1 MVRPSSPVGRAPAPG
16 SRYDTQ
22 TVEIK
27 ILDGADSIGGT
38 KVLLDAGRSRLLL
51 DFGINYKRFGLY
63 FEEYLKPRSSQGLAD
78 LWRLGLIPPCPDL
91 YRPDLYP
98 EEFAPQ
104 GEDLAVELVLLSH
117 PHMDHCGLL
126 GVVRPEIPA
135 CASPAGWAVL
145 KAIQDA
151 GKAEFYAETTYVV
164 PRVRQNRR
172 ALAAASASPVQGREI
187 RFIGGEGTPA
197 LRKFLSS
204 PANPTGRGLAPGE
217 IRAFEG
223 RVGGYEVQAFPVDH
237 SVLGSLAYA
246 VETDEGW
253 VVYTGD
259 LRLHGRE
266 GELTRRFVAA
276 ARALRP
282 AVLLIEGT
290 RAGRAAGENTTEEQV
305 QARAHDIVARSG
317 GRLVLADFSARQVER
332 LQGFLDIAAA
342 TGRRLAVLA
351 KDLYLLEALARCGG
365 VEGVANSPQLVV
377 YDDVVVRP
385 DVWNRDLRERHR
397 ARLVGPDEVRA
408 APGAFILAFSFW
420 DVKNLLDIRP
430 EGGVYIYSS
439 SEAHG
444 EEQASD
450 MHRLWNWLQLFAI
463 EVHGFA
469 VDGQGELSFG
479 GGLHASGHAS
489 GDELLW
495 MAREIGPRVLIP
507 LHTERPALF
516 ADRLRGEP
524 IEVRIPI

>member
-1 MVRPSSPVGRAPAPG
+1 MEV
-16 SRYDTQ
+16 
-22 TVEIK
+22 K

-38 KVLLDAGRSRLLL
+38 KVLLEAGRSRLLL

-78 LWRLGLIPPCPDL
+78 LWQLGLIPPCPDL
-91 YRPDLYP
+91 YRPDLCP

-126 GVVRPEIPA
+126 GVVRLEIPVA
-135 CASPAGWAVL
+135 ASPEGWAVL

-151 GKAEFYAETTYVV
+151 GKAEFYAETAYVV

-172 ALAAASASPVQGREI
+172 VLAAAEARASPARGREI

-197 LRKFLSS
+197 LREFLSA
-204 PANPTGRGLAPGE
+204 PPNPSGRGLEPGG

-223 RVGGYEVQAFPVDH
+223 RVGGHEVRAFPVDH
-237 SVLGSLAYA
+237 SVPGALAYA
-246 VETDEGW
+246 VETDAGW

-259 LRLHGRE
+259 LRLHGKE
-266 GELTRRFVAA
+266 GAMTRRFVAE

-290 RAGRAAGENTTEEQV
+290 RAGRPQGESATEERV
-305 QARAHDIVARSG
+305 QARAHDIVAQSG
-317 GRLVLADFSARQVER
+317 GRLVLADFSPRQVER
-332 LQGFLDIAAA
+332 LQGFLEIAAA
-342 TGRRLAVLA
+342 TDRQLAVLA

-365 VEGVANSPQLVV
+365 LEGAVNSPQLVV
-377 YDDVVVRP
+377 YDDVVVKP

-408 APGAFILAFSFW
+408 DPGAFILAFSFW

-430 EGGVYIYSS
+430 AGGVYIYSS
-439 SEAHG
+439 SEAYG
-444 EEQASD
+444 EEQAID
-450 MHRLWNWLQLFAI
+450 MHRLWNWLRLFGF

-469 VDGQGELSFG
+469 VDGTGGLSFG

-495 MAREIGPRVLIP
+495 MAREIQPQVLVP

-516 ADRLRGEP
+516 ADGLRGEP
-524 IEVRIPI
+524 IEVRILPNTVPLRL